1 MESRTSRIKK
11 KKAKKAKKVL
21 KIILLSICLI
31 LIFSIATIVS
41 FTYAKLGQVNRASI
55 STNDVDLGI
64 TDEVKDLLNN
74 KYVDKNTGEEV
85 PYHSVQNILLTG
97 IDHVENA
104 TDTMIVVSI
113 DKTANKIKMTS
124 IYRDTYI
131 ANTPEGEVPK
141 LNYAH
146 KYGGIEN
153 TVKVIN
159 ENFKL
164 DIRDYVN
171 VDIQGFFNIVDNID
185 GITMNV
191 PEEDV
196 WAINKKI
203 DFICNNDY
211 PSVDPSS
218 NYLSKGGSQELNTIQ
233 TIAFV
238 RYRTSSGDYART
250 DRNRAFMEAV
260 LNKIRSMPMSQ
271 YLSLYD
277 SIVPYFET
285 TLSSMDLINLVKSA
299 ISYAPNGVAQSA
311 FPYDAD
317 TIFVNGWNYFG
328 WDQPSNIEK
337 IHEFIYS

>member
-11 KKAKKAKKVL
+11 RKKKKAL
-21 KIILLSICLI
+21 KITIIAIVSI
-31 LIFSIATIVS
+31 LIFIIGIVVS
-41 FTYAKLGQVNRASI
+41 FAYTKLNQVNRVAI
-55 STNDVDLGI
+55 SNNDLDLGI
-64 TDEVKDLLNN
+64 TDDVKSLLDN
-74 KYVDKNTGEEV
+74 KFVDENTGKEV

-131 ANTPEGEVPK
+131 ENTPEGQVPK

-146 KYGGIEN
+146 KYGGIQN

-171 VDIQGFFNIVDNID
+171 VDVQGFFNVVDSI
-185 GITMNV
+185 GGVTLNV
-191 PEEDV
+191 PTEDV

-203 DFICNNDY
+203 DFICENDY
-211 PSVDPSS
+211 PSADPSS
-218 NYLSKGGSQELNTIQ
+218 NYLSQGGPQELNTIQ
-233 TIAFV
+233 TIAYV

-260 LNKIRSMPMSQ
+260 LNKIISMPISQ

-277 SIVPYFET
+277 SISQYFET

-299 ISYAPNGVAQSA
+299 ISYAPNGIAQSA
-311 FPYDAD
+311 FPYDAE

-337 IHEFIYS
+337 IHEFIYK